1 MYFSKKDKLKTSLLE
16 AKVDDDKAAPF
27 EYEGGSTNTKL
38 AHMDFREHD
47 ANFSRL
53 NQL

>member
-16 AKVDDDKAAPF
+16 AKVDDADKQVVQF
-27 EYEGGSTNTKL
+27 EYEGGSANNKL
-38 AHMDFREHD
+38 AHIDFCEYD

-53 NQL
+53 N